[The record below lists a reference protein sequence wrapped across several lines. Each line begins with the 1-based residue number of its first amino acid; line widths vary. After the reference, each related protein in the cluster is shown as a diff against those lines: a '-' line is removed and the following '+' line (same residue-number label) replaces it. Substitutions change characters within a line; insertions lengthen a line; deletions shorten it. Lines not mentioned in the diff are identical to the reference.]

1 MGMITIKLYANLREM
16 AGKEAAVAGEG
27 ALGEVLEKL
36 FQKHP
41 SLRKTIIEGGELR
54 EHFNIL
60 LNGRNVRHLRGLDT
74 WVKDG
79 DEIAIFPP
87 VAGGE
92 TGRKIIKVRGVPR
105 WAVEEY
111 LRELGAIPAEGV
123 YRCIEYGWS
132 AAIMPEESAEIR
144 VELTGPAD
152 RVERIERKLR
162 LKCLRAGG

>member
-1 MGMITIKLYANLREM
+1 MITIKLYANLREA
-16 AGKEAAVAGEG
+16 AGKEVTIAGEG
-27 ALGEVLEKL
+27 TLGEVLEKL

-41 SLRKTIIEGGELR
+41 SLRETVMEGEELR

-60 LNGRNVRHLRGLDT
+60 LNGRNVKYLKGLDT

-92 TGRKIIKVRGVPR
+92 TGRKTIKVRGVPR

-111 LRELGAIPAEGV
+111 LRELGAIPEKGV
-123 YRCIEYGWS
+123 YRCIEDGWS
-132 AAIMPEESAEIR
+132 AELMPGESAEIR

-152 RVERIERKLR
+152 RVERIKRKLR